1 MTEEQLERNIEE
13 TAGALAV
20 EGLIMS
26 QEERDNL
33 RKVGRGEL
41 TYGELVA
48 VYAGRARAFA
58 ASDV

>member
-26 QEERDNL
+26 REERDNL

-41 TYGELVA
+41 SYNELVA
-48 VYAGRARAFA
+48 VYVNRARAFA
-58 ASDV
+58 TPDA